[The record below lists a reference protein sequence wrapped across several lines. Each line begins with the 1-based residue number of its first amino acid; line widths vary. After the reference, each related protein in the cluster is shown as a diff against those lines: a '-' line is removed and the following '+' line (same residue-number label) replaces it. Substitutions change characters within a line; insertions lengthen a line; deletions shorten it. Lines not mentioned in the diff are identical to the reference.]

1 MAQALT
7 IPDDFEVGMVV
18 DLVVKGR
25 PPRRVTITAVD
36 GNTVTAAQYPEEAL
50 IRSRFARGGVI
61 KREDIDGLTP
71 DHVPAQPM
79 DSGCVYRLSPDF
91 SERDRAL
98 LAAINEGT
106 YEPTADH

>member
-79 DSGCVYRLSPDF
+79 GSGCVYRLSPDF

-106 YEPTADH
+106 HEPTADH